1 MAFAQSQPTVSMIAE
16 TTFSSGDIYKFVRV
30 TSSVGRVGV
39 TGSSDAT
46 FIVGTLLSETYS
58 TSTGANE
65 AVTVGLL
72 SGIGKVLMA
81 GSTLMVGA
89 PISASSLGFGTIC
102 TTGQTQIG
110 IVVEAGTEFGSS
122 GTAGA
127 PGGSSSTGRVASVLF
142 VPSYILHSS

>member
-1 MAFAQSQPTVSMIAE
+1 VAFSQSQPTVSMIAE
-16 TTFSSGDIYKFVRV
+16 TTFSSGDLYKFVRV

-46 FIVGTLLSETYS
+46 FVIGTLLSETYT

-72 SGIGKVLMA
+72 SGIGKVA
-81 GSTLMVGA
+81 IGGSTLMVGA
-89 PISASSLGFGTIC
+89 PISASSLGYGVAVS
-102 TTGQTQIG
+102 TGQDQIG
-110 IVVEAGTEFGSS
+110 IVIEAGTAFGSS

-127 PGGSSSTGRVASVLF
+127 PGGSSSTGRIGSVLF
-142 VPSYILHSS
+142 VNSYIASS

>member
-1 MAFAQSQPTVSMIAE
+1 MAFAQSQPTVSLIAE
-16 TTFSSGDIYKFVRV
+16 TTFSSGDLYKFVRTT
-30 TSSVGRVGV
+30 TSAGRVGV
-39 TGSSDAT
+39 TGSSDAVN
-46 FIVGTLLSETYS
+46 IVGTLLSQTYS

-89 PISASSLGFGTIC
+89 PISASSLGYGVVVS
-102 TTGQTQIG
+102 TGMNQIG
-110 IVVEAGTEFGSS
+110 IVVEAGTWLGSS

-127 PGGSSSTGRVASVLF
+127 PGGSSSVGRVASVLF
-142 VPSYILHSS
+142 VPMYVASS

>member
-1 MAFAQSQPTVSMIAE
+1 MAFSQSQPTVSFIAE
-16 TTFSSGDIYKFVRV
+16 TTLSSSDLYKFVRL

-46 FIVGTLLSETYS
+46 FVIGTLLSETYS

-72 SGIGKVLMA
+72 QGIGKVALA

-89 PISASSLGFGTIC
+89 PISASSLGYGVAVS
-102 TTGQTQIG
+102 TGQDQIG
-110 IVVEAGTEFGSS
+110 IIIEAGTAFGSS

-127 PGGSSSTGRVASVLF
+127 PGGSSSTGRIASVLF
-142 VPSYILHSS
+142 VNSYIASS

>member
-1 MAFAQSQPTVSMIAE
+1 MAYAQTQPTVSMIAE
-16 TTFSSGDIYKFVRV
+16 TTFSSGDLYKFVRT
-30 TSSVGRVGV
+30 TSSVGKVGV

-46 FIVGTLLSETYS
+46 FVVGTLLSDTYT

-72 SGIGKVLMA
+72 SGIGKVKLA

-89 PISASSLGFGTIC
+89 PISASSLGFGVAIS
-102 TTGQTQIG
+102 TGQDQIG
-110 IVVEAGTEFGSS
+110 IVIEAGTAFGSS

-127 PGGSSSTGRVASVLF
+127 PGGSSSTGRIASVLF
-142 VPSYILHSS
+142 VNSYIASS